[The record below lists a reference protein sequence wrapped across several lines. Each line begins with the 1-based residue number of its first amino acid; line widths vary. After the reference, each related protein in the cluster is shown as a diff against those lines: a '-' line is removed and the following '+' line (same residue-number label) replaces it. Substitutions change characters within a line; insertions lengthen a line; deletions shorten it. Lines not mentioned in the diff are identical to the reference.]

1 MVCYDKSI
9 MTQSEKKKHI
19 VLIEDEE
26 TLANIMRLKLQKAGY
41 EVSVEGDGDKAID
54 LITSQKPDLVLLDIL
69 LPGKN
74 GFDILEGLHE
84 AGMLPAL
91 PVIVI
96 SNSGQPVE
104 LNKILS
110 FGVRDYLIKI
120 NFSPQE
126 VLEKV
131 RQVLS
136 PDAHA
141 PEENHEKKRNH
152 QPAGAP
158 SLLVV
163 EDDAILS
170 NLIERKFSQQNF
182 QVYRA
187 LSVAEARRILE
198 EETIDVILLDIV
210 LPDMDGFAFLAELKG
225 GQKTKH
231 IPVII
236 VSNLGQKEEIE
247 RGIGAGAV
255 DYIIKANVL
264 PQEIYEKVE
273 HILHKK

>member
-1 MVCYDKSI
+1 
-9 MTQSEKKKHI
+9 MTQAEKKKHI

-26 TLANIMRLKLQKAGY
+26 TLANIMRLKLEKAGY
-41 EVSVEGDGDKAID
+41 KVSVEGDGDKVID
-54 LITSQKPDLVLLDIL
+54 LITLQKPDLVLLDIL

-131 RQVLS
+131 RQVLA
-136 PDAHA
+136 PDANVPVESHV
-141 PEENHEKKRNH
+141 ERRNNK
-152 QPAGAP
+152 PAGAP
-158 SLLVV
+158 SLLVI

-187 LSVAEARRILE
+187 PNVAEARRILE
-198 EETIDVILLDIV
+198 EETVNVILLDIV

-247 RGIGAGAV
+247 RGIKAGAV

-273 HILHKK
+273 HILHNLI